1 MNKEEYIK
9 SEEKEVERGIIM
21 SVLAKPMDVAFVV
34 KENKVNAFMKSQSRS
49 RSRMNKILERAKRIE
64 GNIGHKE

>member
-1 MNKEEYIK
+1 MSKEEYI
-9 SEEKEVERGIIM
+9 EEKKKEVERGIIM

-34 KENKVNAFMKSQSRS
+34 KEDKVNAFRKSQRS
-49 RSRMNKILERAKRIE
+49 RRDRINKILERAKRIE